1 MRLLLALLIISLECL
16 SHAAEEKEGP
26 IRLATAPSGEYAV
39 DWAAPDGP
47 LRVVSNSDGAVI
59 AELKIPESEQSS
71 GDHSMATPLPFISP
85 DSNWVFV
92 MNVDNDAPPPESF
105 SRPSALF
112 RRTRSSDGTIHFEA
126 ATPDRFDKAAWE
138 FLDKELK
145 LGRPDLPPDAK
156 RVYSASFIDWSRDSA
171 RLLLSVGGGAWSPSK
186 SEWVEAAAYTW
197 YCYFNTRSG
206 KFELTDRLRT
216 ADTRPGRKS
225 NTSDDAA
232 ALLAVVTN
240 AESIGEEGPQ
250 SSPKERFDVV
260 DKRLNDVYD
269 KLIAKIEPAKRES
282 IRNEQRAWLISRDTE
297 AEIAALQ
304 MWNSG
309 REATARIL
317 ESKAISTETRVA
329 ELEKLLSGSQVKQ

>member
-1 MRLLLALLIISLECL
+1 MRLLLALLIISLGCL

-26 IRLATAPSGEYAV
+26 IRLATAPSSEYAV
-39 DWAAPDGP
+39 DWTAPDGP

-71 GDHSMATPLPFISP
+71 GDHSIATPLPFISP

-126 ATPDRFDKAAWE
+126 ATPGRFDKAAWE

-145 LGRPDLPPDAK
+145 LGRPDLRPDAK

-171 RLLLSVGGGAWSPSK
+171 RLLLRVGGGAWSPSK

-197 YCYFNTRSG
+197 YCYFNTGSG

-216 ADTRPGRKS
+216 ADTRPERKS

-304 MWNSG
+304 MWSSG

-317 ESKAISTETRVA
+317 ESKAISTEARVA